1 MKTKLEIVSLTVH
14 NKYDADPPTTL
25 TVSYKGWW
33 HMTKLHVPLALE
45 LLKNNDHAIV
55 EDGNIALVQRF
66 PSEGAPAFRVKGRN
80 SLLEFRL
87 YAGRSL
93 RTRAE
98 VSVGDLVSCTSQGV
112 AKVPFPEKV
121 DGKVA
126 KAFLSVAQMAPF
138 ATPIHDTDTAF
149 DPATNP
155 STHSGHRQE
164 NQETGEGMHQSQP
177 VSPVDYDAD
186 FVRLWKKV
194 FPADCDA
201 DFVRLWKKVF
211 GDLNDT

>member
-1 MKTKLEIVSLTVH
+1 MKTKLEIVRVDVI
-14 NKYDADPPTTL
+14 NKYDAQPPSKL
-25 TVSYKGWW
+25 TVSYQGWW
-33 HMTKLHVPLALE
+33 HLTKLHVPLALE
-45 LLKNNDHAIV
+45 VLK
-55 EDGNIALVQRF
+55 DGSQPAKKPGQINLVQRF
-66 PSEGAPAFRVKGRN
+66 PNGKAPTFRVKGRN

-87 YAGRSL
+87 YARRSL

-201 DFVRLWKKVF
+201 DFVRLWKDVF
-211 GDLNDT
+211 VDQNDT